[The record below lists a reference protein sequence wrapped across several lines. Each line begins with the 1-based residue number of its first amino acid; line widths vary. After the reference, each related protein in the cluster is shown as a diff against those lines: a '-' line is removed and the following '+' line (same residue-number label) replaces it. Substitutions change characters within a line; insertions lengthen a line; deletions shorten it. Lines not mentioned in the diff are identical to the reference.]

1 MKISTVEELE
11 NHLSEPTPGLIETMK
26 RLEGDIIVLGAGGK
40 MGPTLTRMAK
50 RASDAAGTKR
60 RVIGA
65 SIFPS
70 DRDKAALNAAGVET
84 IDCDFMDQNQLDA
97 LPDAPNV
104 VFMVGMKFGSVG
116 AEALTWAI
124 NVYLPG
130 MVAQR
135 YAKSRIVAFSSG
147 NIYKFVPVES
157 GGSDESCPTEPIGD
171 YAMSVLGRE
180 RILDHFSR
188 TLNIPTALIRLNYAV
203 ELRYGVL
210 VDIAQK
216 VWAGEPV
223 DVANGCV
230 NVIWQKDANAMILQ
244 AFEKTSSPPF
254 ILNVSGPEFLSV
266 RNVAEQYGEMM
277 GKKVSVTG
285 TESKDALLSN
295 GGLGYSLYGRPE
307 TNARQ
312 MMEMIADWV
321 MRGGESIGKPTHFET
336 RDGKY

>member
-1 MKISTVEELE
+1 MKITTVEELE
-11 NHLSEPTPGLIETMK
+11 GHLSEPAPGVIEMMK
-26 RLEGDIIVLGAGGK
+26 RLDGDIIVLGAGGK

-50 RASDAAGTKR
+50 RASDAAGVKR

-70 DRDKAALNAAGVET
+70 ERDRRALNAAGVET
-84 IDCDFMDQNQLDA
+84 IDCDFLDQNQLDA

-147 NIYKFVPVES
+147 NVYKFVPVES
-157 GGSDESCPTEPIGD
+157 GGSDENCPTEPIGD

-188 TLNIPTALIRLNYAV
+188 TLNIPTVLIRLNYAV

-223 DVANGCV
+223 DVANGHV
-230 NVIWQKDANAMILQ
+230 NVIWQRDANAMILQ
-244 AFEKTSSPPF
+244 AFEKASSPPYV
-254 ILNVSGPEFLSV
+254 LNVSGPEFLSV
-266 RNVAEQYGEMM
+266 RKVAEQYGQMM
-277 GKKVSVTG
+277 GKKVSITG
-285 TESKDALLSN
+285 TESGDALLSN
-295 GGLGYSLYGRPE
+295 GSLAYSLYGKPE
-307 TNARQ
+307 TSVQQ

-321 MRGGESIGKPTHFET
+321 MRGGENIGKPTHFET
-336 RDGKY
+336 RDGKF